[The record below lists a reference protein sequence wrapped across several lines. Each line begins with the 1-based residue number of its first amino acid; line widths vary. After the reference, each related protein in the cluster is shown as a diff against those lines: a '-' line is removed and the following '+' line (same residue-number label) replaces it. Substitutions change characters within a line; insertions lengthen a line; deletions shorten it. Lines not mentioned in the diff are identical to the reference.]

1 MAGKLNLKENMTLAS
16 KVPLDNIFSTEE
28 LRQEAKLQKVY
39 EIPLSEI
46 KDFPDH
52 PYKVRDDE
60 VMQNLTD
67 SIKSRGVDTPVL
79 LRPLEGSGYEMVSGH
94 RRKRACELAGKDTIP
109 AIIEEMTRDEAIIKM
124 VESNYQ
130 RDTILPSEKAFA
142 YKMRL
147 EAMKR
152 QGERSDLT
160 SSQIGM
166 KLKRP
171 QSSEILAENS
181 NESKNQIHR
190 FIRLT
195 ELVPSLLEMVD
206 ERGFALN
213 AAVEISYINAPLQE
227 QLLQAIEQQE
237 CTPTLAQARRLRIAA
252 ENGSLDFNGMKLVL
266 SEEKPIENKVIL
278 KGERFEHLIPKG
290 YDTPRQKENYVI
302 DALAFYQRHRE
313 RQKEQQNISR

>member
-1 MAGKLNLKENMTLAS
+1 MATGKERFKGAMTLPS
-16 KVPLDNIFSTEE
+16 VDDLFSTEE
-28 LRQEAKLQKVY
+28 ERQEGRFQKIL
-39 EIPLSEI
+39 EIPITEI
-46 KDFPDH
+46 SDFENH

-60 VMQNLTD
+60 AMQNLTD

-79 LRPLEGSGYEMVSGH
+79 LRPLEGGGYEMVSGH

-142 YKMRL
+142 YKMRMDAL
-147 EAMKR
+147 NR

-160 SSQIGM
+160 FSQVGK
-166 KLKRP
+166 KLYAH
-171 QSSEILAENS
+171 ETLAES
-181 NESKNQIHR
+181 TKESKTQIFR

-195 ELVPSLLEMVD
+195 ELTPILLDMVD
-206 ERGFALN
+206 DRALALN
-213 AAVEISYINAPLQE
+213 AAVEISYINTPLQE

-237 CTPTLAQARRLRIAA
+237 CTPTLAQARRLRSAA

-278 KGERFEHLIPKG
+278 KGERFERLIPKG